1 MSLDDTGEPIAEN
14 EWSHYIESETIG
26 LKPMTLSLELEHNNL
41 PQLCKRLGLHSID
54 NLRADLTLMR
64 NQINKVI
71 HIKGHI
77 HGTVEQNCVVTMEP
91 VREEV
96 SDEFEAWFAEPSQA
110 VSFTK
115 AKRERMSLKEQD
127 EQPIIEE
134 FDDPEKVVD
143 GKIDL
148 GELVTQHLSL
158 ALNPYPRA
166 ESAEFEDKNVGLE
179 DAPDGT
185 YDNPFAALKD
195 WKMQEKKKDS

>member
-1 MSLDDTGEPIAEN
+1 MSFDDTDEPIQEN
-14 EWSHYIESETIG
+14 EWSHFIESEKIG
-26 LKPMTLSLELEHNNL
+26 LKPMTIALELEHNNL
-41 PQLCKRLGLHSID
+41 PQLCKRLGLHSIND
-54 NLRADLTLMR
+54 LRADLTLVR

-71 HIKGHI
+71 HIEGRI
-77 HGTVEQNCVVTMEP
+77 QATIEQECVVTMEP
-91 VREEV
+91 VSEQV

-134 FDDPEKVVD
+134 FDDPEAVID

-166 ESAEFEDKNVGLE
+166 ESAEFGEKNVGLE